1 MKHANTIINADRS
14 EVIPYDYEDYK
25 AYVGDEVLSL
35 YPAYTVPTHWHDD
48 VEFILVTSG
57 RAVFNINGNIV
68 QVDQGDANCTSSSL
82 TPTANVHF
90 SLLCSILISSAH
102 PRASGKRW

>member
-14 EVIPYDYEDYK
+14 EVIPY

-48 VEFILVTSG
+48 VEFILITSG
-57 RAVFNINGNIV
+57 RAVFNINGHII
-68 QVDQGDANCTSSSL
+68 QVDQGGRY
-82 TPTANVHF
+82 VHQCPAAAF
-90 SLLCSILISSAH
+90 LLL
-102 PRASGKRW
+102 

>member
-35 YPAYTVPTHWHDD
+35 YPAYTVPTHWHDN
-48 VEFILVTSG
+48 VEFILITSG
-57 RAVFNINGNIV
+57 RAVFNINGHII
-68 QVDQGDANCTSSSL
+68 QVDQGGRY
-82 TPTANVHF
+82 VHQCPAAAF
-90 SLLCSILISSAH
+90 LLL
-102 PRASGKRW
+102 

>member
-35 YPAYTVPTHWHDD
+35 YPLPIPSPPIGTTMWN
-48 VEFILVTSG
+48 LS
-57 RAVFNINGNIV
+57 
-68 QVDQGDANCTSSSL
+68 
-82 TPTANVHF
+82 
-90 SLLCSILISSAH
+90 
-102 PRASGKRW
+102 

>member
-35 YPAYTVPTHWHDD
+35 YPA
-48 VEFILVTSG
+48 
-57 RAVFNINGNIV
+57 
-68 QVDQGDANCTSSSL
+68 
-82 TPTANVHF
+82 
-90 SLLCSILISSAH
+90 
-102 PRASGKRW
+102 

>member
-35 YPAYTVPTHWHDD
+35 YPAYTVLPTGTTMWNLSWSPPD
-48 VEFILVTSG
+48 ERCSTSTG
-57 RAVFNINGNIV
+57 
-68 QVDQGDANCTSSSL
+68 
-82 TPTANVHF
+82 
-90 SLLCSILISSAH
+90 ISS
-102 PRASGKRW
+102 R